1 MSKIVLEYLLNEKN
15 IKSKSKLK
23 NLEYT
28 KLEIQ
33 KYLTSDQISTR
44 SKKLMFRA
52 RTRMLQ
58 VGDNFGNKDELC
70 PLCFL
75 EKNDQ
80 PHIIQCL
87 VVQFKCPEV
96 FDDTSSKYEDIFSN
110 EPGKMYKIIKLIDV
124 ALRKR
129 EQILQQ
135 IKIILTYNLA
145 TQDTIK
151 IIKTNTN

>member
-1 MSKIVLEYLLNEKN
+1 MSKLVFEYLLNDKN
-15 IKSKSKLK
+15 TKSKSKLK

-33 KYLTSDQISTR
+33 KYLTSDKLSTR
-44 SKKLMFRA
+44 RKKLMFIA

-70 PLCFL
+70 PLCLL

-96 FDDTSSKYEDIFSN
+96 FNDTDSKYEDIFSN
-110 EPGKMYKIIKLIDV
+110 EPEKMYKI
-124 ALRKR
+124 
-129 EQILQQ
+129 
-135 IKIILTYNLA
+135 N
-145 TQDTIK
+145 
-151 IIKTNTN
+151 